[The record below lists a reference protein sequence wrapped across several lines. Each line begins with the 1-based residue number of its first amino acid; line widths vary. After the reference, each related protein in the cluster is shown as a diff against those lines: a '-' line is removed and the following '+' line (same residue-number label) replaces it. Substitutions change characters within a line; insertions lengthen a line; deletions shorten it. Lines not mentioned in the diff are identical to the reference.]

1 MIMVR
6 PFTRFYADDLRIEKE
21 KMQTLIRVP
30 LDRKKIRIR
39 GMRKMNLEY
48 WKQFENSGRIE
59 DYLSFV
65 ACGGQENSGMEG
77 QAGEYRDA
85 GIYMCDRDHIKA
97 DSRGGI
103 RQTY

>member
-1 MIMVR
+1 
-6 PFTRFYADDLRIEKE
+6 
-21 KMQTLIRVP
+21 
-30 LDRKKIRIR
+30 
-39 GMRKMNLEY
+39 MNLEY

-65 ACGGQENSGMEG
+65 ACDRQGNVKKEDR
-77 QAGEYRDA
+77 AGDQRDA

>member
-1 MIMVR
+1 
-6 PFTRFYADDLRIEKE
+6 
-21 KMQTLIRVP
+21 
-30 LDRKKIRIR
+30 
-39 GMRKMNLEY
+39 MNLEY

-65 ACGGQENSGMEG
+65 AGERQGDEEG
-77 QAGEYRDA
+77 KRHTAEHRDA
-85 GIYMCDRDHIKA
+85 GIYMCDRDHFEA

>member
-1 MIMVR
+1 
-6 PFTRFYADDLRIEKE
+6 
-21 KMQTLIRVP
+21 MQTLTWQEK
-30 LDRKKIRIR
+30 DTDQ
-39 GMRKMNLEY
+39 GDAKMNLEY

-65 ACGGQENSGMEG
+65 AYDRQENME
-77 QAGEYRDA
+77 QKHLAGERTDA
-85 GIYMCDRDHIKA
+85 GIYMCDRNHIKA

>member
-1 MIMVR
+1 MR
-6 PFTRFYADDLRIEKE
+6 PQEKDTDQGDAE
-21 KMQTLIRVP
+21 
-30 LDRKKIRIR
+30 
-39 GMRKMNLEY
+39 MNLEY

-65 ACGGQENSGMEG
+65 ACDRQENTGRENTERNDR
-77 QAGEYRDA
+77 AGEHRDA
-85 GIYMCDRDHIKA
+85 GIYMRDRDHIKA

>member
-1 MIMVR
+1 MH
-6 PFTRFYADDLRIEKE
+6 PQEKDTD
-21 KMQTLIRVP
+21 QG
-30 LDRKKIRIR
+30 DA
-39 GMRKMNLEY
+39 KMNLEY
-48 WKQFENSGRIE
+48 WKQFENTGRIE

-65 ACGGQENSGMEG
+65 ACDRQENDNKGRG
-77 QAGEYRDA
+77 DQAGEHRDA

>member
-1 MIMVR
+1 MRSERGTPV
-6 PFTRFYADDLRIEKE
+6 
-21 KMQTLIRVP
+21 
-30 LDRKKIRIR
+30 RKKIRIR

-65 ACGGQENSGMEG
+65 ACDRQEETEKGDRT
-77 QAGEYRDA
+77 GEYRDA
-85 GIYMCDRDHIKA
+85 AIYMGDRDHIKA

-103 RQTY
+103 RPTH